1 MRFERSMCHELL
13 MITIYREVERERF
26 EHSMCHE
33 LLIITIYRERD
44 RKREIAQEF
53 SLAGI
58 FQQI

>member
-1 MRFERSMCHELL
+1 MCHELL

-33 LLIITIYRERD
+33 LLIITIYRKRD